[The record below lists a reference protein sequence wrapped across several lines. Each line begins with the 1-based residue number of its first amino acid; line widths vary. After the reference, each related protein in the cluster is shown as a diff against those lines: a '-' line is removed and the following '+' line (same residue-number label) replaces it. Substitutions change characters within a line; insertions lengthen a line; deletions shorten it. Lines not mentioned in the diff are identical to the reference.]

1 MMTKDTVTV
10 TQDVEMKD
18 VTDVTAAA
26 EEPKKDPDILTL
38 EDIRQHV
45 KHIEKAVSTKEP
57 RFMSRALRVLVTLRK
72 RLNSNVLRKA
82 VITFAPTIGSAPAP
96 GGASP
101 ASNSTGTPA
110 PPARNPVLDYLE
122 EPMESDTPS
131 GQSTPRQ
138 RTTRPAPQTVLTE
151 VDVYIHLLTLIY
163 LLDKQN
169 HNTAVECANS
179 LMDKVSSHNRR
190 TLDMLAAK
198 CYFYY
203 ARAYELTDRMDKIRE
218 KLHNRLRTCT
228 LRSDHEGQAALLNLL
243 LRNYLHYNLYDQAD
257 KLVNKSAFPETV
269 SNNEWARYVFYLGR
283 IKAIQLSY
291 SDAHKNLLQALRKAP
306 QHTAVGFKQTV
317 QKFAITVELLLGEI
331 PDKAI
336 FRQPSMRKTLQPYFQ
351 LTQAVRTGNLAM
363 FNEVLDKYNERF
375 EKEGTYTLIVRLRH
389 NVIKTGVR
397 MISLSYSRIS
407 LVDIARKLMLDQ
419 TGDAEFIVAKAIRDG
434 VIEATIDHDGGFVQS
449 KENPDIYST
458 VEPMNAFHQRI
469 TFCLDL
475 HNQSVKAMRFP
486 PKSYNK
492 DLESA
497 EERRE
502 REAQELESAKE
513 IAEEDFDD
521 FP

>member
-1 MMTKDTVTV
+1 
-10 TQDVEMKD
+10 
-18 VTDVTAAA
+18 
-26 EEPKKDPDILTL
+26 
-38 EDIRQHV
+38 
-45 KHIEKAVSTKEP
+45 
-57 RFMSRALRVLVTLRK
+57 
-72 RLNSNVLRKA
+72 
-82 VITFAPTIGSAPAP
+82 
-96 GGASP
+96 
-101 ASNSTGTPA
+101 
-110 PPARNPVLDYLE
+110 
-122 EPMESDTPS
+122 
-131 GQSTPRQ
+131 
-138 RTTRPAPQTVLTE
+138 
-151 VDVYIHLLTLIY
+151 
-163 LLDKQN
+163 
-169 HNTAVECANS
+169 
-179 LMDKVSSHNRR
+179 
-190 TLDMLAAK
+190 MLAAK